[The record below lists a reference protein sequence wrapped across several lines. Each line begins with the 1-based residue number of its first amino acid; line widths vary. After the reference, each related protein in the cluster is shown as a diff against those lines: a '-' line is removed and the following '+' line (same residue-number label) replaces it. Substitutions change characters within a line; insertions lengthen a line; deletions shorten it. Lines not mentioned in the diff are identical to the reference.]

1 MMTFLMLCLLASG
14 GADLE
19 EILRETGVSS
29 GLCVVVGEQDGW
41 AAALG
46 RSGRF
51 IVHVL
56 EPDAGRAARLSE
68 EILAERLAGQ
78 VTVEHRVGQGS
89 LPHTDGLVNLLIVGS
104 SGSVDDKEILRVLAP
119 GGAAWVAGRGASVST
134 GKAGPSGKVIRR
146 RPRPSVG
153 EWSHPRRGADQ
164 NAVSDDREVAIPQGI
179 QWLSGESNP
188 GSIFL
193 SAGGRNYYGNGTC
206 RDAYNG
212 LLLWKAAVK
221 PMVALEDRLIALS
234 GGALVEVDAATG
246 RVTRRFEAAGN
257 ADVALHWGNL
267 LLAVG
272 RTGIR
277 AVALADG
284 RLGWSVDASEPRAP
298 VLAGDRL
305 IFVSGQRRRGEP
317 LSLVC
322 LEAAS
327 GKPIW
332 SVEAPPVSTLE
343 LSLTCGSGI
352 LVLESSTLT
361 DDGKGCAVYALNVAD
376 GQRRWERRFVPSM
389 THRKQA
395 RALLAQGLVWLGTK
409 EGLLGLDPVTGR
421 EVRRFPG
428 SAFGSGHCF
437 PPVATGEYYIHGEC
451 DFTDLRRGQRY
462 YSRIQKG
469 ACSLGFVPANGLL
482 YTFPSV
488 CICFPMLRGTNAL
501 APSEPATLEVSR
513 FPGSQSA
520 PLALPLKLGEYRL
533 ERSSGYSASPSLAG
547 AQGKFVL
554 AASNPAED
562 WPAYRRDPWR
572 SGSSPSAVSGPL
584 EMLWATSVADWS
596 SPWANE
602 WKSNPVASGPVT
614 APVVARGLVV
624 VAARDAHQ
632 VVALEAATGRVRW
645 SFQANGRIDTPPTL
659 YEDRCLF
666 GCSSGW
672 VYNLSLATGELIWR
686 FRAAPRDERIVAYG
700 QVESKWPV
708 PGSVLIVGKTAYFGA
723 GRHPHADGGIFVY
736 ALDPLSGS
744 LKWTRQIQELGISRW
759 YARQGNGYE
768 PFDLMV
774 QDGDRVALSR
784 WQLDPRTG
792 ALSLDPKLS
801 HYRARSV
808 QAWIPR
814 GFWSYGPPFHRSRE
828 RKIVRKPLL
837 AFDDERLYA
846 ALGDTVFARPM
857 DVSSNPPKPEDL
869 GTEEGEADRAP
880 RGRERDEAASG
891 SLWSVNLGAVA
902 AVAKADASLV
912 VAGEQG
918 QVWLLAASSGK
929 TLSVA
934 NLSAPAVWDGL
945 AIAGGRVFVSTR
957 DGKVVCLGKR

>member
-1 MMTFLMLCLLASG
+1 MTIFFILCLSASG

-29 GLCVVVGEQDGW
+29 GLCVVVGERDGW
-41 AAALG
+41 AIALA

-51 IVHVL
+51 VVHVL
-56 EPDAGRAARLSE
+56 EPEADHAARLSR
-68 EILAERLAGQ
+68 EIRAEHLTGQ
-78 VTVEHRVGQGS
+78 VIVEGRVGQGS
-89 LPHTDGLVNLLIVGS
+89 LPFTDGLVNLLIVGP

-119 GGAAWVAGRGASVST
+119 GGAAWICGRGAPVST
-134 GKAGPSGKVIRR
+134 GKAVLSGKVIRSK
-146 RPRPSVG
+146 PRPSAE

-179 QWLSGESNP
+179 QWLSGEPNP

-221 PMVALEDRLIALS
+221 PMVALEDRLIALA
-234 GGALVEVDAATG
+234 GGGLVEVEAATG
-246 RVTRRFEAAGN
+246 RVIKRFEAAGN
-257 ADVALHWGNL
+257 PNAALQWGNL
-267 LLAVG
+267 LVAVG
-272 RTGIR
+272 RAGIR

-284 RLGWSVDASEPRAP
+284 RLVWSVDASEPKAP
-298 VLAGDRL
+298 VVAGDRL
-305 IFVSGQRRRGEP
+305 IFVSGQRRRGDS

-327 GKPIW
+327 GKLMW
-332 SVEAPPVSTLE
+332 NVKAPPVSTLE
-343 LSLTCGSGI
+343 LSLTCGSGT

-361 DDGKGCAVYALNVAD
+361 DEGKGCAVYAFNVAD
-376 GQRRWERRFVPSM
+376 GQRRWERHFVPSM

-395 RALLAQGLVWLGTK
+395 RALLAQGLVWIGTK

-428 SAFGSGHCF
+428 PAFGSGHCF

-469 ACSLGFVPANGLL
+469 ACSIGFVPANGLL
-482 YTFPSV
+482 YTFPSI

-501 APSEPATLEVSR
+501 APAKPATLEISR

-520 PLALPLKLGEYRL
+520 PLALPLKLGESRL
-533 ERSSGYSASPSLAG
+533 ERSSGFSPSRSPDT

-554 AASNPAED
+554 AASDPVED

-572 SGSSPSAVSGPL
+572 SSASPSAVSGPL
-584 EMLWATSVADWS
+584 EVLWTTSVADWN

-632 VVALEAATGRVRW
+632 VVALEAATGRVLW

-666 GCSSGW
+666 GCASGW

-686 FRAAPRDERIVAYG
+686 FRAAPQDERIVAYG

-708 PGSVLIVGKTAYFGA
+708 PGSVLIVGKTAYVGA

-736 ALDPLSGS
+736 ALDPLTGS
-744 LKWTRQIQELGISRW
+744 LKWTRPIQELGISRW

-784 WQLDPRTG
+784 WQFDPRTG
-792 ALSLDPKLS
+792 ALSHDPKLS
-801 HYRARSV
+801 HYRARSI

-837 AFDDERLYA
+837 AFDDERIYA
-846 ALGDTVFARPM
+846 ALGDTVFTRPM
-857 DVSSNPPKPEDL
+857 NTSPDPPKPEDL
-869 GTEEGEADRAP
+869 GTEEGEADRTP
-880 RGRERDEAASG
+880 RGREREEAASA

-902 AVAKADASLV
+902 GLAKADSSLV
-912 VAGEQG
+912 VAAEQG
-918 QVWLLAASSGK
+918 QVWLLATSSGK
-929 TLSVA
+929 TLSVT

-945 AIAGGRVFVSTR
+945 AVASGRVFVSTR